1 MAPPERVE
9 REGVEATSRAPFDEV
24 RDGRPPDGAP
34 ELFGEGYEAIK
45 RYVDILLDRGIT
57 WGLLGPREAERI
69 WTRHILNSIALAP
82 LVPDGSRVVDVG
94 SGAGLPGVPLA
105 ILRPDLR
112 VTLLDSLARRSEF
125 LQLAV
130 TELGLAER
138 VQVVR
143 ARAEE
148 HRSQYEV
155 VVSRAVAPLTRL
167 VPWCSP
173 LLASTGRMVALKGES
188 AGDELAQAQP
198 ILRRLALDGSVR
210 ELEVPLL
217 GETTWAVEVWRR

>member
-1 MAPPERVE
+1 MA
-9 REGVEATSRAPFDEV
+9 
-24 RDGRPPDGAP
+24 
-34 ELFGEGYEAIK
+34 
-45 RYVDILLDRGIT
+45 
-57 WGLLGPREAERI
+57 WGLLGPHEAERI

-82 LVPDGSRVVDVG
+82 RVPDGSRVVDVG

-130 TELGLAER
+130 AELGLAER